1 MINHDLAIMKDF
13 IEKYIKLHTEGL
25 KNLPYNVNVIDELHA
40 SENAHS
46 RILNKLLQYQHDG
59 HFVFFESF
67 VEKVLKLNLD
77 KLDIKSPVF
86 TSEKDRIDVL
96 IVEKNKYAI
105 IIENKIHGAID
116 QTGQLDRYI
125 KKVQDQEKI
134 HIDKIYVV
142 YLTREGEKEISD
154 DSLSKLN
161 RQKLA
166 ERYSPRN
173 YRDDILPWLR
183 TLLPVPNGEE
193 QIYCA
198 VKQYTDHLDN
208 LFELNPNM
216 QKMNN
221 QIIYELINEYKK
233 LPLTDLS
240 NRINDLEK
248 LKKDMLP
255 ECINVLRSE
264 LNARKRSAI
273 ENVCK
278 KAGDSLKEKGIE
290 PSFKNMYGG
299 LSCSIKIRKCNNHE
313 IFLICEYDSEAEDL
327 KIGAGREEKRT
338 DKKTKE
344 KLMRQDWFKKFIEER
359 GADCGTNG
367 WYAYYSLNIPLSNQ
381 QLLIDTI
388 VKNMVDDYYRVC
400 PEKKQTHKLK
410 PEKF

>member
-1 MINHDLAIMKDF
+1 MKDF

-255 ECINVLRSE
+255 ECINVLGSE

-273 ENVCK
+273 ENVYNEATEK
-278 KAGDSLKEKGIE
+278 LKKEKITVVTVGSPFFEEKKGFHIY
-290 PSFKNMYGG
+290 SDKV
-299 LSCSIKIRKCNNHE
+299 RACNCKDFH
-313 IFLICEYDSEAEDL
+313 ILCEYDSEAEDL
-327 KIGAGREEKRT
+327 KIGVGREEKRT